1 VSTSKTFGSKAKK
14 MWKSK
19 PKARVG
25 NSATGTGEWRAF
37 RKAKVATPKKEK
49 APKKE
54 RR

>member
-1 VSTSKTFGSKAKK
+1 MSPRKEFGSKAKK

-19 PKARVG
+19 PKAKAG
-25 NSATGTGEWRAF
+25 NSATGKGEWRAF
-37 RKAKVATPKKEK
+37 RKPKQAEPKKQK

>member
-1 VSTSKTFGSKAKK
+1 MSTSKTFGSKAKK
-14 MWKSK
+14 MWKSTISA
-19 PKARVG
+19 KAG
-25 NSATGTGEWRAF
+25 NSATGKGEWRAF

>member
-1 VSTSKTFGSKAKK
+1 MSRSKTFGSKAKK
-14 MWKSK
+14 MWNSTVRA
-19 PKARVG
+19 KAG
-25 NSATGTGEWRAF
+25 NSATGKGEWRAF